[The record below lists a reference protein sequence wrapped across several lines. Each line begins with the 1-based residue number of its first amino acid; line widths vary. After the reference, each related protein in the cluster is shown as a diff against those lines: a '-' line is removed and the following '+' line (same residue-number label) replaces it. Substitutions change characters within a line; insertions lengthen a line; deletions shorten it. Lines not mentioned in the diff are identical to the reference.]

1 MAFHGSEQRRRIVFA
16 VEIPILESDEDAL
29 TARMNAMREWL
40 DHRRVEPSTFRYTF
54 AELGMLFRVD
64 FSIEAAAV
72 AFAREFGGRMLAML
86 ANMRPQAAEPRAAD

>member
-1 MAFHGSEQRRRIVFA
+1 MFA

-64 FSIEAAAV
+64 FSVEAAAA
-72 AFAREFGGRMLAML
+72 AFAREFGGRVIAALADI
-86 ANMRPQAAEPRAAD
+86 PSQAAEPQVATD

>member
-1 MAFHGSEQRRRIVFA
+1 MFA

-64 FSIEAAAV
+64 FSAEAAALQ
-72 AFAREFGGRMLAML
+72 FAREFGGRMVGAM
-86 ANMRPQAAEPRAAD
+86 ADISPQEAAPQAATD